1 VLLPGGS
8 VLVNIIDL
16 NWDTIGPFPA
26 AVTTASAACMAVFCY
41 GTAPGTFSYT
51 FNSEGPGYFQCGD
64 VIWVGVT
71 DYATSGGV
79 AENVTVQC
87 GSPGVAPWL

>member
-1 VLLPGGS
+1 
-8 VLVNIIDL
+8 
-16 NWDTIGPFPA
+16 
-26 AVTTASAACMAVFCY
+26 MAVFCY

-51 FNSEGPGYFQCGD
+51 FNSPSPGYFQCGD

-79 AENVTVQC
+79 EEYVTVQC